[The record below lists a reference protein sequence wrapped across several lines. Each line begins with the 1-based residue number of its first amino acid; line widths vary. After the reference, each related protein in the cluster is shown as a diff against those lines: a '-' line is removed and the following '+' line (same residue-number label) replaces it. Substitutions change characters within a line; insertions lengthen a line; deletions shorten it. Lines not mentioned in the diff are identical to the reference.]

1 MCCAALVVR
10 EFRRRR
16 LCVTLF
22 FFFTI
27 IIFLFSIR
35 LFSFFLVS
43 AIFLTLLPRP
53 PTLGSVVHYF
63 HPPIPPTHTHRTLTT
78 LPDVVCLFAFSR
90 QFIFIYFY
98 SIRKEEGR
106 RWWVL
111 EGRKKEGKKEGEKE
125 REKRRWEVARERR
138 GRRRLDVAAT
148 GRPISVGTTLKP
160 WPRPR
165 GVGASVGFGAP
176 GASRPCG
183 HPTPSCHHPP
193 LFSPLSTHTPPL
205 PSSSLFPPV
214 GWKSRVCVCVLAA
227 SCPSPPTN
235 HHTHTHTPQSTPS
248 PRCCSLCAA
257 AWPLAQLLF

>member
-1 MCCAALVVR
+1 
-10 EFRRRR
+10 
-16 LCVTLF
+16 
-22 FFFTI
+22 
-27 IIFLFSIR
+27 
-35 LFSFFLVS
+35 
-43 AIFLTLLPRP
+43 
-53 PTLGSVVHYF
+53 
-63 HPPIPPTHTHRTLTT
+63 
-78 LPDVVCLFAFSR
+78 
-90 QFIFIYFY
+90 
-98 SIRKEEGR
+98 
-106 RWWVL
+106 
-111 EGRKKEGKKEGEKE
+111 
-125 REKRRWEVARERR
+125 VARERR